1 MNLKNLTLVMGA
13 LLFSGASAAAECTT
27 RPTQQAACVLAADDP
42 AVRSTVYVVFASP
55 SAAGQCT
62 ATVLAEAT
70 RNTARVH
77 LATASHCVPEDW
89 AGSMGVDWA
98 YAGTCGETQQ
108 EVNAK
113 PITGRLVSR
122 AGDIALVSIDG
133 PAPPGTRYSAWS
145 AEPVAPGQYAGG
157 QLATVHH
164 AARRSQQYSA
174 GRVAEQNDALWRV
187 DAPVSGGASGSG
199 WRVPGSEPVVA
210 VSSAQ
215 YCAAAGGET
224 QAEVQPLATLNQ
236 TMRAAL
242 GGDSADGYDAP
253 PAVAPP
259 APTPTPAPAPAPEAS
274 SGSGGGA
281 VGINF
286 LAMGLIFAVARNFRK
301 IAVLRKRAIRA

>member
-1 MNLKNLTLVMGA
+1 MNLKNLMLVMGA

-42 AVRSTVYVVFASP
+42 AVRSTALIVAESTTDG
-55 SAAGQCT
+55 GQCSATLIAAASGDRTRMHLLT
-62 ATVLAEAT
+62 AA
-70 RNTARVH
+70 
-77 LATASHCVPEDW
+77 HCVPTDW
-89 AGSMGVDWA
+89 AGGIQVSWLHRA
-98 YAGTCGETQQ
+98 ECGGAEPPRDPRRYT
-108 EVNAK
+108 A
-113 PITGRLVSR
+113 RLVGTV
-122 AGDIALVSIDG
+122 GDLAVIAIDG

-164 AARRSQQYSA
+164 AAGRSQQYSA
-174 GRVAEQNDALWRV
+174 GRVATQDDALWRV

-215 YCAAAGGET
+215 YCAAAGGDT

-242 GGDSADGYDAP
+242 GGDSAAGYDAQ

-259 APTPTPAPAPAPEAS
+259 APTPAPAPAPEVSS

-286 LAMGLIFAVARNFRK
+286 LSMGIFFAVARNFRK
-301 IAVLRKRAIRA
+301 IAVLRKRATRA